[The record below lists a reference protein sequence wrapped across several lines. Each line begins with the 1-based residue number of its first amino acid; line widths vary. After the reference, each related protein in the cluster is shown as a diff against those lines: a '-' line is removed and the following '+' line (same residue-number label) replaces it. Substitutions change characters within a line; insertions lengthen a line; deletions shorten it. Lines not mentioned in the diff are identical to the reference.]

1 MKFGTV
7 VGRGAKRVK
16 QQQRRLLRVEAL
28 EERRLLSV
36 VPSLVD
42 DLTPAGLP
50 FNPGGDSFQ
59 SELFTEAGGTDE
71 ILAVG
76 ENVFFRSRYLFEQ
89 NQLYSVGAYDVP
101 TAPIPI
107 STGGGF
113 QPTAV
118 GPNVYFYE
126 EGAGDT
132 TLWQSDG
139 SAASTA
145 QVLDIDDTVSFDTQ
159 LAAVGGKLVFV
170 NADAER
176 GAELWSLDPAGDPPT
191 GPFLELRPGQD
202 SSNPHFHGVAGDQLF
217 FTAQTGDDNFG
228 LWVTDGTQASE
239 IMVDV
244 VPSVGFDNFRQWNDE
259 IVFLEQIGDGSSAPD
274 VLWATDGTA
283 ANTRRIDV
291 PTLIDDGSTTGVA
304 NQSSLLVVG
313 DDIYYPAKAAEADGF
328 ELWKISKKIWNPN
341 GIEIS
346 QVTNGNFQQG
356 PANLTLVRNR
366 LFFTAATDDVG
377 NELWLLDL
385 QDSSAAATLAVDINT
400 APGGGSD
407 PFWLTSFDQKLLF
420 VADDRTGN
428 EADPGAAGREL
439 HYYDWADSTHGVVD
453 EIRPGQDGAGAPESA
468 FPRSLIDVGG
478 HLFFTADD
486 GTQGRELWVGIP
498 DGPDIAVE
506 IDPFTPIVHREGLI
520 DFGSVGTGDT
530 SEPQVLTIKNT
541 GREALILAAGLPV
554 QIQGTD
560 PDQFDY
566 TAPPPGERTLNPGDS
581 TTFTLTFAPDAIGE
595 FTAAVVLTHNDP
607 NEYPYRFY
615 VKGVG
620 LESFVPDITV
630 LGQGQEIV
638 NTDLDPDVADGTNY
652 GDVLLGEVGVHTF
665 VIQNEGG
672 GVLNL
677 SGPASPI
684 ENVQPTIVDDE
695 PAVPI
700 IITSADIHGL
710 MTGDLIQIEAV
721 EGMTNANGLWPVEVT
736 EGDDFNFALTGSD
749 PFVDPMAD
757 PLEVQEWVEG
767 TGQWFQ
773 MAELVSVEGLNP
785 GDFTVT
791 SQPVLTVLNPHETTT
806 FDVEFDPLAAGQRV
820 AAVTIHSN
828 DPDDEPYFFGIVGV
842 GQVPPPIPDIR
853 VLGNGLSLFSG
864 DMEPGTHNGTAFT
877 DVLPGQHVVHSFT
890 IENTGDALLNFVG
903 DLPIAIGGENL
914 GDFSITLQPP
924 SSLEPEQSTTFEVQF
939 SPTTFGVRL
948 ATVYIGNDDPD
959 ENPFQFDVQGQVNLV
974 ATSDWVSQ
982 GPGPV
987 SNGLVEN
994 ILPNNPVSGA
1004 VHTVL
1009 AHPTNPNILY
1019 LGAVNGGIWKTTNAT
1034 SPTLQWQPQTDLQ
1047 SSLSIGAMAFDP
1059 SDPTVNTL
1067 VAGIGR
1073 FSNFGNHG
1081 GERTGIL
1088 VTADGGNT
1096 WTNPGSEGL
1105 AGVNISGIAAQ
1116 GDEVVV
1122 TSNLGGIYKSTDGG
1136 ENFIGISSDGNFGIG
1151 DAFSDLVQNSR
1162 TNALYAAAPGIGVFE
1177 STDFGAIWTSIS
1189 DGLAPATDA
1198 NANNIKLAVEKV
1210 SGRLY
1215 AAVLIGGKLI
1225 GIPGEEGEY
1234 LANPGGVYY
1243 YDGTEWLGVGAAN
1256 NPFPMLLLNP
1266 PHPVEGVDPTIVEDE
1281 EAPPIII
1288 TSADHGLVTLDLVM
1302 VENEPALAGQANG
1315 LWRVEAIDDSSFSLL
1330 DPLSCPF
1337 VDCMAEELELAE
1349 PAFEAEN
1356 AGHWFKMEDTNPT
1369 PQLPD
1374 PLSTEPPPHIP
1385 FSIAVDPND
1394 ETVVYVGGERQADP
1408 LPNRIGAEQSTGAIF
1423 RGIADGMAPGEI
1435 PFLPLQWSPITHKI
1449 AEMPLRSDNDSG
1461 TATHTAPSAG
1471 SREMAFDALGSLIEV
1486 DDGGIYKRTSPEG
1499 KFGDWV
1505 SLIGDLQVSEI
1516 HNVAYDTVSNTIISG
1531 TQGGGTQYQFTPDQT
1546 AWVTLTTLDA
1556 GDVAVDTMSLINQ
1569 ERSVR
1574 YNTIDFTNGEFT
1586 IHGLQKT
1593 TWDKEG
1599 NLLWSEW
1606 PVMANLPGSPPLE
1619 WQDNITPVQLN
1630 NVNPRWMVIG
1640 GANGLYESFD
1650 QGETVSRIL
1659 PGLTTTAS
1667 YQGNPL
1673 DYGGRKDGVDN
1684 KDVIYAGDAAGNIWI
1699 RKQLLGN
1706 LTFVSSQPP
1715 GGEPI
1720 RDVIMNTEDFTNAFA
1735 MTDSTVFA
1743 TSDMGGSWTDITG
1756 DLFQLIDSTGVKVA
1770 KLLSLEFMPGLN
1782 DSAVVVGTNIGVFAS
1797 LLSNPD
1803 HRWFE
1808 VGAGLP
1814 NAPVWDLDFDP
1825 ADDVTVVGTLGRG
1838 AWKLT
1843 GVGREIGVSINELRV
1858 TNLLDE
1864 LTGEPAGSFAD
1875 MPTLREAI
1883 NQSNLRVGKQVITI
1897 DPSFDGQTLDLTQGD
1912 LVITDSVE
1920 IDVSALDSFTIRAG
1934 DPTPEDKIGDGQR
1947 IFTIHDGDDS
1957 ISIEVAIRGLT
1968 LTGGDV
1974 NGEGGAIRNRENL
1987 TLDNVTFT
1995 DNYATQIGGALSHRQ
2010 GALTVT
2016 NSWFGGN
2023 SNGSGHGGAI
2033 AVWNAN
2039 HDVLIQDTSIQNNFS
2054 LGDGG
2059 GLDFLGGGGQV
2070 VVDRVTLSDN
2080 EATDRGGGI
2089 WAYRPIT
2096 VISSTISGN
2105 SAGEEGGGIWTNDLT
2120 DIDHSTI
2127 LQNQSLGAGG
2137 GIYAAASDQSVN
2149 IRHTIIAQNTSL
2161 SSGAPDVGVAVGRT
2175 AAALFSLIG
2184 DNTGSGFSAAPVTGS
2199 SADGNFIGN
2208 PYGGGVIDPQLG
2220 PLADNGGPTL
2230 THAPLVT
2237 SPVVDAGYPA
2247 ALSGMDGIPEFDQRG
2262 DGAFRVVDGTDSGVR
2277 RIDMGAVELN
2287 LVLTGDFN
2295 SDYSVGAADYS
2306 IWRDTRGSTTDL
2318 RADTNG
2324 NGVVDD
2330 ADYKYWKQN
2339 FGAVAVVTMSAV
2351 AANSALAQVTV
2362 NTDVSTLVP
2371 AMTTAV
2377 AMAIID
2383 EPAVAVITQEEP
2395 ESLARPNDLA
2405 FALLGEQAAESGQGG
2420 VVLSSTGEASEPA
2433 ASLLLLA
2440 VNQSRSSA
2448 AFDPDPW
2455 SIDQEAEDDESTTA
2469 LLTALAVEDLFGGID
2484 G

>member
-16 QQQRRLLRVEAL
+16 QQQRRPLRVETL

-36 VPSLVD
+36 VPLLVD
-42 DLTPAGLP
+42 DLTSAGLP
-50 FNPGGDSFQ
+50 LTAGGNSFQ

-76 ENVFFRSRYLFEQ
+76 ENIFFRSRYLFEQ

-101 TAPIPI
+101 TVPSPI
-107 STGGGF
+107 SAGGGF
-113 QPTAV
+113 QPTAI

-126 EGAGDT
+126 EVAGDT

-145 QVLDIDDTVSFDTQ
+145 EVLDIDDNFSFDTQ
-159 LAAVGGKLVFV
+159 SAAVGGKLVFV

-176 GAELWSLDPAGDPPT
+176 GAELWILDPEGDPPT

-202 SSNPHFHGVAGDQLF
+202 SSNPHFHGVVGDQLF

-228 LWVTDGTQASE
+228 LWVTDGTQATE

-244 VPSVGFDNFRQWNDE
+244 VPAVGFDNFRQWNGE

-283 ANTRRIDV
+283 GNTRRIDV
-291 PTLIDDGSTTGVA
+291 PTLIDDGSTAGVA

-313 DDIYYPAKAAEADGF
+313 DDIYYPAKASEADGF
-328 ELWKISKKIWNPN
+328 ELWKISTKIWKPN
-341 GIEIS
+341 GIEFS
-346 QVTNGNFQQG
+346 QVTNENFQQG

-366 LFFTAATDDVG
+366 LFFTATTDDVG

-407 PFWLTSFDQKLLF
+407 PFWLTSFDQKLFF

-428 EADPGAAGREL
+428 EAEPGAAGREL

-468 FPRSLIDVGG
+468 FPRSLIDAGG

-486 GTQGRELWVGIP
+486 GTHGRELWVGIP

-506 IDPFTPIVHREGLI
+506 IDSFNPIVHREGLI
-520 DFGSVGTGDT
+520 DFGSVGVGDT
-530 SEPQVLTIKNT
+530 SEPQELTIKNT
-541 GREALILAAGLPV
+541 GGEPLILFAPLPV
-554 QIQGTD
+554 QIQGPD

-566 TAPPPGERTLNPGDS
+566 EAPPSGEWTLGPGDS

-595 FTAAVVLTHNDP
+595 FTAQVVLSHNDP

-615 VKGVG
+615 VKGMG
-620 LESFVPDITV
+620 IDVPDFEGDISV
-630 LGQGQEIV
+630 HGEGQEIV
-638 NTDLDPDVADGTNY
+638 NLDLAPDVADGTDY
-652 GDVLLGEVGVHTF
+652 GDVLLGEVNVHTF
-665 VIQNEGG
+665 SIINTGND
-672 GVLNL
+672 VLSL
-677 SGPASPI
+677 SGM
-684 ENVQPTIVDDE
+684 E
-695 PAVPI
+695 P
-700 IITSADIHGL
+700 
-710 MTGDLIQIEAV
+710 
-721 EGMTNANGLWPVEVT
+721 
-736 EGDDFNFALTGSD
+736 
-749 PFVDPMAD
+749 
-757 PLEVQEWVEG
+757 
-767 TGQWFQ
+767 
-773 MAELVSVEGLNP
+773 VSVDGLNP

-791 SQPVLTVLNPHETTT
+791 SQPALDVLNPDEATN
-806 FDVEFDPLAAGQRV
+806 FDIEFDPLAAGQRV
-820 AAVTIHSN
+820 AAVTIHSD
-828 DPDDEPYFFGIVGV
+828 DPDEASYFFAIVGV
-842 GQVPPPIPDIR
+842 GQVHGPSPDIR
-853 VLGNGLSLFSG
+853 VLGNGLTVVHG
-864 DMEPGTHNGTAFT
+864 DVEPSTDDGTAFT
-877 DVLPGQHVVHSFT
+877 DALPGQSVVRTFA
-890 IENTGDALLNFVG
+890 IENTGDAALNFVG
-903 DLPIAIGGENL
+903 DTPIVITGANPD
-914 GDFSITLQPP
+914 DFSITLQPP
-924 SSLEPEQSTTFEVQF
+924 ASLEPGQTTTFEVQF
-939 SPTTFGVRL
+939 NPTTFGVRL

-959 ENPFQFDVQGQVNLV
+959 ESPFQFDVQGQVNLV

-982 GPGPV
+982 GPGPA

-994 ILPNNPVSGA
+994 ILPNDPISGA

-1047 SSLSIGAMAFDP
+1047 SSLSIGAMAFDS
-1059 SDPTVNTL
+1059 SDPTVSTL

-1073 FSNFGNHG
+1073 FSNFGNFG

-1088 VTADGGNT
+1088 LTRDGGNT

-1105 AGVNISGIAAQ
+1105 EGINISGIAAQ
-1116 GDEVVV
+1116 RDEVVV
-1122 TSNLGGIYKSTDGG
+1122 TSNLGGMYKSTDGG
-1136 ENFIGISSDGNFGIG
+1136 KHFVAISGDDFGI
-1151 DAFSDLVQNSR
+1151 DDLFFDLVHDPGSG
-1162 TNALYAAAPGIGVFE
+1162 ALYAAAAGKGIFQ
-1177 STDFGAIWTSIS
+1177 SDDFGTSWAKIS
-1189 DGLAPATDA
+1189 SGGVDTKAADLF
-1198 NANNIKLAVEKV
+1198 ANNIELAVHQK

-1225 GIPGEEGEY
+1225 GIPDGEGGFLVE
-1234 LANPGGVYY
+1234 PGGVYY
-1243 YDGTEWLGVGAAN
+1243 YGEDPVAADGSKIWAEVGPVDY
-1256 NPFPMLLLNP
+1256 PFPMLPLNP
-1266 PHPVEGVDPTIVEDE
+1266 PRLMTDVQPTVVDDEPAAPIVIT
-1281 EAPPIII
+1281 APG
-1288 TSADHGLVTLDLVM
+1288 HGLMTGDIILI
-1302 VENEPALAGQANG
+1302 ENEPAMASQADG
-1315 LWRVEAIDDSSFSLL
+1315 LWRVEVVDGSSFALP
-1330 DPLSCPF
+1330 DSCPF

-1349 PAFEAEN
+1349 PAFDAEN
-1356 AGHWFKMEDTNPT
+1356 SGQWSKMEDTNPT
-1369 PQLPD
+1369 PQWR
-1374 PLSTEPPPHIP
+1374 SHIP
-1385 FSIAVDPND
+1385 FSIAVAPND
-1394 ETVVYVGGERQADP
+1394 ETMVYVGGERQESP
-1408 LPNRIGAEQSTGAIF
+1408 LPNRIGAEKFTGAIF
-1423 RGIADGMAPGEI
+1423 RGIADGMAPGEM
-1435 PFLPLQWSPITHKI
+1435 PFLPLQWSPITHKT
-1449 AEMPLRSDNDSG
+1449 AEAPLRFDNDSG
-1461 TATHTAPSAG
+1461 TATHTAPPAG

-1531 TQGGGTQYQFTPDQT
+1531 TQGAGTQYQFTPDQT
-1546 AWVTLTTLDA
+1546 AWVTLTTQDA
-1556 GDVAVDTMSLINQ
+1556 GDVAVDTLSLADQ
-1569 ERSVR
+1569 KQSVR
-1574 YNTIDFTNGEFT
+1574 YTVDYGFR
-1586 IHGLQKT
+1586 LRKT

-1599 NLLWSEW
+1599 NWRQTHY
-1606 PVMANLPGSPPLE
+1606 PRMDNLPGSPPLE
-1619 WQDNITPVQLN
+1619 WRHLTPVQLN
-1630 NVNPRWMVIG
+1630 NVNPLRMVIG

-1667 YQGNPL
+1667 YYGNPL

-1699 RKQLLGN
+1699 RKQLFGN

-1715 GGEPI
+1715 GGDPI
-1720 RDVIMNTEDFTNAFA
+1720 RDVIMNTEDYTNAFA
-1735 MTDSTVFA
+1735 MTDSRVFS
-1743 TSDMGGSWTDITG
+1743 TNDMGENWDDITG

-1770 KLLSLEFMPGLN
+1770 NLLSLEFMSGLN

-1808 VGAGLP
+1808 LGAGLP
-1814 NAPVWDLDFDP
+1814 NTPVWDLDFDP

-1843 GVGREIGVSINELRV
+1843 GVGQDIGVSINELRV
-1858 TNLLDE
+1858 TSLLDE
-1864 LTGEPAGSFAD
+1864 LTGEHDGSFAD

-1897 DPSFDGQTLDLTQGD
+1897 DPSFDGQTLDLSQGE

-1934 DPTPEDKIGDGQR
+1934 DSTPEDKIGDGQR
-1947 IFTIHDGDDS
+1947 IFTINNGDDQVD
-1957 ISIEVAIRGLT
+1957 IEVMIRGLT
-1968 LTGGDV
+1968 LSGGDV
-1974 NGEGGAIRNRENL
+1974 DGEGGAVRNRENL
-1987 TLDNVTFT
+1987 ILDNVIFI
-1995 DNYATQIGGALSHRQ
+1995 NNHATQIGGALSHRQ

-2016 NSWFGGN
+2016 NSWFEGN

-2039 HDVLIQDTSIQNNFS
+2039 QDVLIQNTSIHDNFS

-2059 GLDFLGGGGQV
+2059 GLDFLGGGGQI
-2070 VVDRVTLSDN
+2070 VVDRVTLSNN

-2096 VISSTISGN
+2096 ITSSTISGN
-2105 SAGEEGGGIWTNDLT
+2105 SVGEEGGGIWTNEQM

-2127 LQNQSLGAGG
+2127 LQNQSLGSGG

-2149 IRHTIIAQNTSL
+2149 ISHTIVAQNTSL
-2161 SSGAPDVGVAVGRT
+2161 SSGAPDVGVDVGRP
-2175 AAALFSLIG
+2175 AMALFSLIG
-2184 DNTGSGFSAAPVTGS
+2184 NNTGSGFSVASVTGS

-2208 PYGGGVIDPQLG
+2208 PYVGGIIDPQLG
-2220 PLADNGGPTL
+2220 PLEDNGGPTL

-2237 SPVVDAGYPA
+2237 SPVVDAGDPA
-2247 ALSGMDGIPEFDQRG
+2247 ALSGVEGIPEFDQRG
-2262 DGAFRVVDGTDSGVR
+2262 DGAFRVVDGTDSGVW

-2287 LVLTGDFN
+2287 PVLTGDFN
-2295 SDYSVGAADYS
+2295 GDDSVDAADYS
-2306 IWRDTRGSTTDL
+2306 VWRDTLGSTTDL

-2324 NGVVDD
+2324 DGVVDD
-2330 ADYKYWKQN
+2330 EDYKYWKQN
-2339 FGAVAVVTMSAV
+2339 FGATAVVTTSAV
-2351 AANSALAQVTV
+2351 ATSSALAQVTV
-2362 NTDVSTLVP
+2362 NADVSAPLP

-2383 EPAVAVITQEEP
+2383 EPVVAAITQEEP
-2395 ESLARPNDLA
+2395 ESQARPDDLAFA
-2405 FALLGEQAAESGQGG
+2405 FALLGEQAAELGQGG
-2420 VVLSSTGEASEPA
+2420 VVLSSAGEASEPA